1 MNPFIRCF
9 VNVKS
14 VIYSSIMATG
24 RILETKISEG
34 VDAERF
40 YGEAI
45 RRNPFILVSSHGG
58 YNFSEFPMVFNQR
71 GVDLKNT
78 KLVENVHYIRLLEG
92 EYAFESSEPGL
103 DINTFIDEPLWELLQ
118 DRVLFENVLK
128 NGPDPWPYPNVSR
141 PLLPDRHRIN
151 SILRALHIYMP
162 GDIIFK
168 RTLSL
173 TPREEFN
180 LGWWI
185 TKWEPANETHI
196 DFPKENYTPKYR
208 KDPSIILSAAEQQK
222 KDKKAERRIID
233 GIAKMLPIIDVELE
247 NLRDKML
254 ETEQSDI
261 SVIIECRT
269 KYPGRKFTYLFPCCG
284 NIEGERDKFRA
295 QKSAFVEEHIRGID
309 IRNGTQVGL
318 QYNGNYLSDTSYA
331 SGPPADPL
339 PPELRRA
346 APLEAAGGLSA
357 FFSGAVKQLTQFS
370 SSLLKGKPVVAPV
383 VRAVDYPEQSKL
395 KLIEHLTGLYKAL
408 GEEKSV
414 DILAE
419 KYKLTSDILWD
430 ALITKYGEAL
440 VKKYKDSYD
449 LDMFYYQNDLLAE
462 AGLPNN
468 ANARIYGNKGVLS
481 PSGGTE
487 ELNAEELTGWSRAP
501 LRHDNTLTQ
510 VFSGPNVSNLMPV
523 KNPERGNMNLFDK
536 TELYFLLLENTDPK
550 KKYFKPD
557 RRTKKSY
564 IEITLAEASRDG
576 GGGGGGGKGGA
587 RRTRKYRRKFRR
599 TMRVTYNK
607 R

>member
-1 MNPFIRCF
+1 MT
-9 VNVKS
+9 
-14 VIYSSIMATG
+14 TG

-58 YNFSEFPMVFNQR
+58 YNFSEFPMVFNQK
-71 GVDLKNT
+71 GIDLKNT

-128 NGPDPWPYPNVSR
+128 NGPDPWPYPNDSR

-185 TKWEPANETHI
+185 TKWEPANNTHI
-196 DFPKENYTPKYR
+196 DFPKKNYTPKYR
-208 KDPSIILSAAEQQK
+208 KDPSIILSVAKQK
-222 KDKKAERRIID
+222 EKDKKAEGRIID
-233 GIAKMLPIIDVELE
+233 GIAKMLPVIDVHLE
-247 NLRDKML
+247 DLRDEML
-254 ETEQSDI
+254 KREQSDI
-261 SVIIECRT
+261 SVILECRT

-295 QKSAFVEEHIRGID
+295 QKSAFIEEHLRGID
-309 IRNGTQVGL
+309 IRNGTQPGL
-318 QYNGNYLSDTSYA
+318 QHNGTYLSDTSYA
-331 SGPPADPL
+331 SGPPAGPL

-346 APLEAAGGLSA
+346 PPLEAAGGLST
-357 FFSGAVKQLTQFS
+357 FFSGAVKHF

-383 VRAVDYPEQSKL
+383 VRGLDYPEQSKL
-395 KLIEHLTGLYKAL
+395 KLIEHLTGLYEAL
-408 GEEKSV
+408 REKKDV
-414 DILAE
+414 NILAE

-430 ALITKYGEAL
+430 ALIEKYGPALVTKYR
-440 VKKYKDSYD
+440 DSYN

-481 PSGGTE
+481 PSYGTN
-487 ELNAEELTGWSRAP
+487 ELNAEEITGWSRAP
-501 LRHDNTLTQ
+501 VKHDNTLTQ
-510 VFSGPNVSNLMPV
+510 VFSGPNISNLIPV
-523 KNPERGNMNLFDK
+523 KNPNRGNVNMFDK
-536 TELYFLLLENTDPK
+536 RELYELLLENTDPG

-564 IEITLAEASRDG
+564 IEITFAEASRDA

-599 TMRVTYNK
+599 IMRVTYTK